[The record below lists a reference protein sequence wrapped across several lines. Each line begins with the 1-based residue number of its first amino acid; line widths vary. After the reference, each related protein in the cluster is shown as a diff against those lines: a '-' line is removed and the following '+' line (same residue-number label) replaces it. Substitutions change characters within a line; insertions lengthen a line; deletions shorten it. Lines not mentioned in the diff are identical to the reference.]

1 MSRDLLLEIG
11 VEEMPSAFM
20 SRALADLKD
29 IAARKFDEQRI
40 TCRSINTLGTPRRL
54 VVHIQGLD
62 E

>member
-29 IAARKFDEQRI
+29 ILCPQI
-40 TCRSINTLGTPRRL
+40 
-54 VVHIQGLD
+54 
-62 E
+62 